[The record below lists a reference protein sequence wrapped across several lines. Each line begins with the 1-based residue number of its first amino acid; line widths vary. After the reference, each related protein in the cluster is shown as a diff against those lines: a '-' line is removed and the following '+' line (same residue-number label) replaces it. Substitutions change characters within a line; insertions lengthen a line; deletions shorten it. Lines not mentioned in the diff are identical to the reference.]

1 MENQSA
7 KESVAKIAKESR
19 KSEELVVGDVVQLNK
34 DNAVLYTG
42 DWSVN
47 ITHTATINHTV
58 ITKPEEYADNCATLK
73 RIM

>member
-7 KESVAKIAKESR
+7 KESVAEFAKESR

-42 DWSVN
+42 D
-47 ITHTATINHTV
+47 
-58 ITKPEEYADNCATLK
+58 
-73 RIM
+73 